1 MAFVRFVRFA
11 SALAALLLFA
21 GSVSPAPAQTSPSA
35 PDSAQA
41 SSPDDSLRTDS
52 VAVPPSMQ
60 VDLPAITVEAPRPA
74 VDAVPDAAR
83 TTVLDSATIARSG
96 ASSTADL
103 LALRSGAFVKQY
115 GASGL
120 ATLSLRGTGASQTTV
135 LLDGLRLSDPQSGQ
149 IDLSLLP
156 TLLIESVTVRSGAG
170 SARSGS
176 GSLGGTVRLRTLR
189 PSRRPTVRFRG
200 GAGAFGEREGS
211 AVVSGGTGAWS
222 GLVAARRYTSN
233 GDFSY
238 RNEFLFPPRSVDR
251 KGADIRT
258 TTVYGR
264 AMWDPSRAPRDAG
277 PSAPGPQ
284 WTIATWI
291 TGANRGLPGPA
302 STSSGNARQHDRLGR
317 VWVDGTFPIDSGRLA
332 GSTLDLQAQ
341 GQASSLRYTNAVTKA
356 DRTSS
361 TQSADV
367 NADLQLPP
375 SSWGAIHLGA
385 SAGYDH
391 ASLDGGVE
399 QMEAAVSADG
409 RLRVGPLR
417 LEPALRLDA
426 TWLDGSAT
434 IVPSPRLGVSVAP
447 LGDER
452 LVLKGLLARAFR
464 VPTFNER
471 YYEPGG
477 NPNLQPEDGWSAEL
491 GVLGRTGAPRWS
503 VEAEV
508 SGYTSRLT
516 DQIVWRPSFVT
527 NGLQVWRPGN
537 VGVVRTWGLDVSLRG
552 RVAVTDALSLR
563 AGSVFTHTRAENRA
577 NRRSPAYD
585 AQLPYVPP
593 QQLKL
598 WGGVAWNGLSV
609 DLSGRLVGARYY
621 STDES
626 QRLDPYQVV
635 DLRAAYRLPLPGVD
649 VTADIGIDNLLDER
663 YQVVRLYPMPPRHV
677 SASLTV
683 SLTP

>member
-1 MAFVRFVRFA
+1 
-11 SALAALLLFA
+11 
-21 GSVSPAPAQTSPSA
+21 
-35 PDSAQA
+35 
-41 SSPDDSLRTDS
+41 
-52 VAVPPSMQ
+52 
-60 VDLPAITVEAPRPA
+60 
-74 VDAVPDAAR
+74 
-83 TTVLDSATIARSG
+83 
-96 ASSTADL
+96 
-103 LALRSGAFVKQY
+103 
-115 GASGL
+115 
-120 ATLSLRGTGASQTTV
+120 
-135 LLDGLRLSDPQSGQ
+135 
-149 IDLSLLP
+149 
-156 TLLIESVTVRSGAG
+156 
-170 SARSGS
+170 
-176 GSLGGTVRLRTLR
+176 
-189 PSRRPTVRFRG
+189 
-200 GAGAFGEREGS
+200 
-211 AVVSGGTGAWS
+211 VVSGGTGAWS
-222 GLVAARRYTSN
+222 GLVAARRYASD

-251 KGADIRT
+251 KGADIQT

-264 AMWDPSRAPRDAG
+264 ATWDPSRISDAG
-277 PSAPGPQ
+277 LSAPTPQ

-291 TGANRGLPGPA
+291 TRADRGLPGPA
-302 STSSGNARQHDRLGR
+302 STSSGSARQWDRLGR
-317 VWVDGTFPIDSGRLA
+317 VWIDGRLPIDGGRLA

-341 GQASSLRYTNAVTKA
+341 GQVSSLRYTNAVTEA
-356 DRTSS
+356 DRISR
-361 TQSADV
+361 TQSADIS
-367 NADLQLPP
+367 ADLQLPP
-375 SSWGAIHLGA
+375 SPRGTLHLGA

-391 ASLDGGVE
+391 ASLRGGVE

-409 RLRVGPLR
+409 RLRAGPLR

-434 IVPSPRLGVSVAP
+434 IVPTPRLGVSVAP

-477 NPNLQPEDGWSAEL
+477 NPTLHPEDGWSAEL
-491 GVLGRTGAPRWS
+491 GMLGQIGVPGWS

-508 SGYTSRLT
+508 TGYTSRLT
-516 DQIVWRPSFVT
+516 DQIVWQPSFVT
-527 NGLQVWRPGN
+527 DGVQVWRPGN
-537 VGVVRTWGLDVSLRG
+537 VGAVRTWGLDVSLRG
-552 RVAVTDALSLR
+552 RIAVTDALTLR

-577 NRRSPAYD
+577 NRRSPAYG

-598 WGGVAWNGLSV
+598 WGGAAWNGLSV

-626 QRLDPYQVV
+626 QRLDPYQVL

-649 VTADIGIDNLLDER
+649 VTADVGIDNLLDER
-663 YQVVRLYPMPPRHV
+663 YQVVRLYPMPPRHL
-677 SASLTV
+677 SASLTL